1 MNPNW
6 MMVLAGV
13 IGYLIGSVSFA
24 RIVFAKLRPGQA
36 PDLIRTPTM
45 DGQAEMVSHAVG
57 ATNVMMAFGPRW
69 GMFVTFLDALK
80 AFAPTLAFRILY
92 PEEPYFLIV
101 AAAVLI
107 GHLWPVWYRF
117 SGGGGNSSIM
127 GMLLAISPLGL
138 IISHVGGMLI
148 GRIAP
153 HLAFLGGVAL
163 TIPWFVFRDGVF
175 SAETIFALTITLLYL
190 LAELPEILQI
200 LRLKKQGH
208 KIDYGHV
215 MSMMKKS
222 AAKKENRQTSGET
235 TNQAKEEHR

>member
-1 MNPNW
+1 
-6 MMVLAGV
+6 MMLSTGV

-24 RIVFAKLRPGQA
+24 RIVFAKLRPGA
-36 PDLIRTPTM
+36 KPDLLRTPTL

-57 ATNVMMAFGPRW
+57 ATNVMMAFGNRW
-69 GMFVTFLDALK
+69 GMLVTCLDALK
-80 AFAPTLAFRILY
+80 AFAPTLTLRILY

-101 AAAVLI
+101 ATAVLI

-138 IISHVGGMLI
+138 VLSHAGGVLI
-148 GRIAP
+148 GRFAP
-153 HLAFLGGVAL
+153 HLAFLGGVVL
-163 TIPWFVFRDGVF
+163 IIPWFIFRDGIF
-175 SAETIFALTITLLYL
+175 SPETLFALTIGVLYL

-222 AAKKENRQTSGET
+222 AAKHESQQSNNESMKQPE
-235 TNQAKEEHR
+235 EEH